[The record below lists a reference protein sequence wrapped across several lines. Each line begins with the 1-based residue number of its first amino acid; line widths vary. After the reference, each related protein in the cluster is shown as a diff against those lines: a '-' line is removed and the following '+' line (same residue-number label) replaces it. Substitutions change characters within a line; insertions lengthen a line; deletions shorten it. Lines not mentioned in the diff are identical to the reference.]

1 MLLRVLLLIWA
12 NMWRSQD
19 DSYNQGE
26 TQTPCLP
33 GTNIGCPLVH
43 SGCSE
48 LQRKEGET
56 ATLTAGRVILCLEP
70 AESVP
75 VISAVHVCLFAVS
88 GLLTL
93 RLELLLQSG
102 LRAKTLNHLSSV
114 IIYDYW
120 M

>member
-26 TQTPCLP
+26 TQTPRLP

-43 SGCSE
+43 SK
-48 LQRKEGET
+48 LQRKEGES
-56 ATLTAGRVILCLEP
+56 ATLTAGRVTLCLEP

-75 VISAVHVCLFAVS
+75 VISAVHVCLFAAS

-102 LRAKTLNHLSSV
+102 LRAKTLNHLSSG

-120 M
+120 T